1 MRRSTTALTGPASL
15 DGSTRGRRRSLGR
28 GLAAGA
34 VTIALALG
42 FPAVAQAAPLAEGLY
57 KAPWESCV
65 YEVDAAANGGGVSYV
80 SAARWQALGYPAVS
94 TSVQFARE
102 KSYVY
107 KNATSPH
114 EIFADTSRFADTPCG
129 AHKLTFAEW
138 QAMGSPTPVA
148 MNAQFY
154 KLNGSP
160 TIYGRMFTLGSTY
173 VANLRAISY
182 AEWTE
187 LGFPSPQIVSQLP

>member
-1 MRRSTTALTGPASL
+1 MQTRDLDPTGTTRGT
-15 DGSTRGRRRSLGR
+15 GRRRMMR
-28 GLAAGA
+28 GATAGA
-34 VTIALALG
+34 VALGLVLG
-42 FPAVAQAAPLAEGLY
+42 FPAVAQAAPLADGLY

-65 YEVDAAANGGGVSYV
+65 YQVEASANGGAVSYV
-80 SAARWQALGYPAVS
+80 SASRWKDLGYPAVS
-94 TSVQFARE
+94 TNVQFARE
-102 KSYVY
+102 KSYIY

-114 EIFADTSRFADTPCG
+114 EIFADTSRFMDTPCG
-129 AHKLTFAEW
+129 AHKLTFDEW
-138 QAMGSPTPVA
+138 KAMGAPAPVA

-173 VANLRAISY
+173 VPNLRALSF

-187 LGFPSPQIVSQLP
+187 LGAPTPQVVSQLP